1 MSATVDFLR
10 QRVREGGWPYWLGL
24 IFVSLLLGTLGGLS
38 LVFLHP
44 FITVAL
50 VVGLVGGLLIL
61 RSVQVGLLFL
71 IGVATLLPFGAI
83 PISLGFYPT
92 FLDVALLALF
102 GVWLARV
109 LTRTQEELVSSPLD
123 GPILIFIILAFFS
136 FVAGTAHAGITK
148 DILRHFVEVILAIVL
163 YFVVVNSVTDK
174 RGLKWT
180 VLALMLAGFA
190 SASIGIVLYFL
201 PRELT
206 VRLLSALRIF
216 HYPSGWGVLRFI
228 EDNPLLPM
236 RAISTSIDPNVLGG
250 LLILVT
256 ALTAPQLFTERP
268 VLKKVLVAP
277 MLAVM
282 LSCLLLTFSRGAFV
296 GLAAASLF
304 LAAFRYR
311 RLLVAV
317 VLVGLLILIL
327 PQTQT
332 YVQHFIA
339 GTRGQDVATQMRFG
353 EYKDALTLIS
363 RYPWFGVGFSGAPSI
378 DLYIGVSSVYLLMA
392 ENMGLVGLGS
402 FLLIML
408 LYFVHGWRARRA
420 LASNPEGEAIL
431 LGLLAAIV
439 GAMVGGVFDHYFFN
453 LDFPHSVSLFWLY
466 VALTIATTK
475 VYLPSPEQ
483 PRG

>member
-1 MSATVDFLR
+1 MSAAVDFLR
-10 QRVREGGWPYWLGL
+10 QRVRDGGWPYWLGL
-24 IFVSLLLGTLGGLS
+24 IVVSLLLGSLGGLT
-38 LVFLHP
+38 LLFLHP
-44 FITVAL
+44 FMTVAL
-50 VVGLVGGLLIL
+50 VVGLVGGLAIL

-109 LTRTQEELVSSPLD
+109 LTRTQEELLSSPLD

-148 DILRHFVEVILAIVL
+148 DILRHFVEVILAIAL
-163 YFVVVNSVTDK
+163 YFVVVNSVTGK

-190 SASIGIVLYFL
+190 SASIGVVLYFL

-228 EDNPLLPM
+228 EDNPLFPM
-236 RAISTSIDPNVLGG
+236 RATSTSIDPNVLGG

-256 ALTAPQLFTERP
+256 SLTAPQLFTERP
-268 VLKKVLVAP
+268 ILKKVWVAP

-282 LSCLLLTFSRGAFV
+282 LSCLLLTFSRGAFA
-296 GLAAASLF
+296 GLAAACLF
-304 LAAFRYR
+304 LGTLRYR
-311 RLLVAV
+311 RLLMAM

-339 GTRGQDVATQMRFG
+339 GTRGQDLATQMRFG

-363 RYPWFGVGFSGAPSI
+363 RYPWFGVGFSGVPSI

-402 FLLIML
+402 FLLIIL
-408 LYFVHGWRARRA
+408 LYFAHGWRARRA
-420 LASNPEGEAIL
+420 LVSDPEGEAIL
-431 LGLLAAIV
+431 LGLL
-439 GAMVGGVFDHYFFN
+439 GAMGGALVGGVFDHYFFN

-466 VALTIATTK
+466 VGLTVATIK
-475 VYLPSPEQ
+475 IYRPSAVE
-483 PRG
+483 

>member
-1 MSATVDFLR
+1 MSAAVDFLR

-24 IFVSLLLGTLGGLS
+24 LVVSLLLGTLSGLS

-44 FITVAL
+44 FMTVAL
-50 VVGLVGGLLIL
+50 VVGLVGGLLLL
-61 RSVQVGLLFL
+61 RSVQMGLLFL
-71 IGVATLLPFGAI
+71 IGVTTLLPFGAI

-109 LTRTQEELVSSPLD
+109 LTRTQEELLTSPLD
-123 GPILIFIILAFFS
+123 GPILVFIILAFFS

-148 DILRHFVEVILAIVL
+148 DVLRNFVEVILAIAL
-163 YFVVVNSVTDK
+163 YFVVVNSATGK

-190 SASIGIVLYFL
+190 SASIGVLLYFL

-256 ALTAPQLFTERP
+256 SLTAPQLFTERP
-268 VLKKVLVAP
+268 ILKKIFVAP

-282 LSCLLLTFSRGAFV
+282 LSCLLLTFSRGAFI
-296 GLAAASLF
+296 GLGAASLF
-304 LAAFRYR
+304 LGALRYR
-311 RLLVAV
+311 RLLMAL

-332 YVQHFIA
+332 YVQHFLA
-339 GTRGQDVATQMRFG
+339 GTRGQDLATQMRLG

-363 RYPWFGVGFSGAPSI
+363 RYPWFGVGFRGAPSI
-378 DLYIGVSSVYLLMA
+378 DLYIGVSSLYLLMA

-402 FLLIML
+402 FLLIMV
-408 LYFVHGWRARRA
+408 LYFIHGWRARRA
-420 LASNPEGEAIL
+420 LVGDPEGEAIL
-431 LGLLAAIV
+431 LGLLGAIV
-439 GAMVGGVFDHYFFN
+439 GALVGGIFDHYFFN

-466 VALTIATTK
+466 VGLTIATTK
-475 VYLPSPEQ
+475 VYLSSPEQ
-483 PRG
+483 P

>member
-1 MSATVDFLR
+1 MGAAVDFLR

-24 IFVSLLLGTLGGLS
+24 TVVSLLLGTLGGLA
-38 LVFLHP
+38 LVFLRP
-44 FITVAL
+44 FMTVAL
-50 VVGLVGGLLIL
+50 VVGLVGGLILL
-61 RSVQVGLLFL
+61 RSVQVGLFFL
-71 IGVATLLPFGAI
+71 IGVVTLLPFGAI
-83 PISLGFYPT
+83 PFSLGFYPT

-109 LTRTQEELVSSPLD
+109 LTRTQERLLSSPLD
-123 GPILIFIILAFFS
+123 LPILGFIILAFFS

-148 DILRHFVEVILAIVL
+148 DILRHFVEVVLAIAL
-163 YFVVVNSVTDK
+163 YFVVVNSVTGK

-190 SASIGIVLYFL
+190 SASIGVVLYFL

-206 VRLLSALRIF
+206 VRLLSILRIV
-216 HYPSGWGVLRFI
+216 HYPSGWGILRFI
-228 EDNPLLPM
+228 EDNPLLPI

-256 ALTAPQLFTERP
+256 SLTAPQLFTPRP
-268 VLKKVLVAP
+268 ILKKILVAP
-277 MLAVM
+277 ILAVM
-282 LSCLLLTFSRGAFV
+282 LSCLLLTFSRGAFA

-304 LAAFRYR
+304 LGALRYR
-311 RLLVAV
+311 RLLIAL

-339 GTRGQDVATQMRFG
+339 GTRGQDLATQMRFG
-353 EYKDALTLIS
+353 EYKDAFKLIS
-363 RYPWFGVGFSGAPSI
+363 RYPWFGVGFGGAPSI

-402 FLLIML
+402 FLLIMV
-408 LYFVHGWRARRA
+408 LYFFHGWEARRA
-420 LASNPEGEAIL
+420 LVGDPEGEAIL
-431 LGLLAAIV
+431 LGLLGAIV
-439 GAMVGGVFDHYFFN
+439 GAMAGGVFDHYFFN

-466 VALTIATTK
+466 VGLTIATTK
-475 VYLPSPEQ
+475 VYSSSQEQ
-483 PRG
+483 P

>member
-1 MSATVDFLR
+1 M
-10 QRVREGGWPYWLGL
+10 
-24 IFVSLLLGTLGGLS
+24 
-38 LVFLHP
+38 
-44 FITVAL
+44 TVAL

-61 RSVQVGLLFL
+61 RSVQMGLLFL

-83 PISLGFYPT
+83 PFSLGFYPT
-92 FLDVALLALF
+92 FLDVVLLALF

-109 LTRTQEELVSSPLD
+109 LTRTQEEVLSSLLD

-148 DILRHFVEVILAIVL
+148 DVLRHFVEVILAIAL
-163 YFVVVNSVTDK
+163 YFVVVNSITGK
-174 RGLKWT
+174 QALKWT

-190 SASIGIVLYFL
+190 SASIGVLLYFL

-206 VRLLSALRIF
+206 VRLLSTLRIV
-216 HYPSGWGVLRFI
+216 HYPSGWGLLRFI

-256 ALTAPQLFTERP
+256 CLTAPQLFTPRP
-268 VLKKVLVAP
+268 ILKRIWVAP

-282 LSCLLLTFSRGAFV
+282 LTCMLLTFSRGAFA
-296 GLAAASLF
+296 GLAAACLF
-304 LAAFRYR
+304 LGAIRYR
-311 RLLVAV
+311 RLLIALV
-317 VLVGLLILIL
+317 VVGLLILIL

-339 GTRGQDVATQMRFG
+339 GTRVQDLATQMRVG

-363 RYPWFGVGFSGAPSI
+363 RYPWFGVGFGGAPSI

-392 ENMGLVGLGS
+392 ENMGLVGLGA
-402 FLLIML
+402 FLLIMA
-408 LYFVHGWRARRA
+408 LYFFHGWQA
-420 LASNPEGEAIL
+420 
-431 LGLLAAIV
+431 
-439 GAMVGGVFDHYFFN
+439 
-453 LDFPHSVSLFWLY
+453 
-466 VALTIATTK
+466 
-475 VYLPSPEQ
+475 
-483 PRG
+483 

>member
-1 MSATVDFLR
+1 MSATVDLLR

-24 IFVSLLLGTLGGLS
+24 IVVSLLLGTLGGLS

-44 FITVAL
+44 FMTVAL
-50 VVGLVGGLLIL
+50 VVGLVGGLLLL
-61 RSVQVGLLFL
+61 RSVQMGLLFL

-92 FLDVALLALF
+92 FLDVALLVLF
-102 GVWLARV
+102 GVWVARL
-109 LTRTQEELVSSPLD
+109 LTRTQEELLSSPLD

-148 DILRHFVEVILAIVL
+148 DVLRHFVEVILAIAL
-163 YFVVVNSVTDK
+163 YFVVVNSATGK

-190 SASIGIVLYFL
+190 SASIGVVLYFL

-256 ALTAPQLFTERP
+256 SLTAPQLFTERP
-268 VLKKVLVAP
+268 ILKKVWVAP
-277 MLAVM
+277 MLTVM
-282 LSCLLLTFSRGAFV
+282 LSCLLLTFSRGAFA

-304 LAAFRYR
+304 LGALRYR
-311 RLLVAV
+311 RLLILLAI
-317 VLVGLLILIL
+317 VGLLILIL

-339 GTRGQDVATQMRFG
+339 GTRRQDLATQMRVG
-353 EYKDALTLIS
+353 EYKDAFKLIS

-402 FLLIML
+402 FLLVML
-408 LYFVHGWRARRA
+408 LYFLHGWRARRA
-420 LASNPEGEAIL
+420 LVGDPEGEAIL
-431 LGLLAAIV
+431 LGLLGAIV
-439 GAMVGGVFDHYFFN
+439 GALVGGIFDHYFFN

-466 VALTIATTK
+466 VGLTIATTK
-475 VYLPSPEQ
+475 VYLSSPEQ
-483 PRG
+483 P

>member
-1 MSATVDFLR
+1 MGATVDFLR

-24 IFVSLLLGTLGGLS
+24 IFISLLLGTLGGLS

-44 FITVAL
+44 LITLAL
-50 VVGLVGGLLIL
+50 VVGLIGGLFIL
-61 RSVQVGLLFL
+61 RSVQMGLLFL

-83 PISLGFYPT
+83 PVSLGFYPT
-92 FLDVALLALF
+92 FLDVALLVLF

-109 LTRTQEELVSSPLD
+109 LTRTQEEVVSSPLD
-123 GPILIFIILAFFS
+123 GPILIFIILALFS

-148 DILRHFVEVILAIVL
+148 DIFRHFVEVVLAIAL
-163 YFVVVNSVTDK
+163 YFVVVNSVTGK
-174 RGLKWT
+174 RTLKWT

-190 SASIGIVLYFL
+190 SASLGVLLYFL
-201 PRELT
+201 PREFT

-256 ALTAPQLFTERP
+256 SLTAPQLFTEQP
-268 VLKKVLVAP
+268 ILKKALAAP
-277 MLAVM
+277 MVAAM
-282 LSCLLLTFSRGAFV
+282 LSCMLLTFSRGALV
-296 GLAAASLF
+296 GLGAACLF
-304 LAAFRYR
+304 LGAIRYR
-311 RLLVAV
+311 RLFIAM

-327 PQTQT
+327 PQTRF
-332 YVQHFIA
+332 YVQRFIA
-339 GTRGQDVATQMRFG
+339 AGRVQDLATQMRMG
-353 EYKDALTLIS
+353 EYKDAFELIS
-363 RYPWFGVGFSGAPSI
+363 RYPWFGVGFGGAPSI

-392 ENMGLVGLGS
+392 ENMGLVGLAS
-402 FLLIML
+402 FLLIMA
-408 LYFVHGWRARRA
+408 LYFFHGWGARRA
-420 LASNPEGEAIL
+420 LATDPEGEAIL

-466 VALTIATTK
+466 VGLTIATTK

-483 PRG
+483 R

>member
-1 MSATVDFLR
+1 
-10 QRVREGGWPYWLGL
+10 LGL
-24 IFVSLLLGTLGGLS
+24 IVVSLLLGILGGLS

-44 FITVAL
+44 LITLAL
-50 VVGLVGGLLIL
+50 VVGLLGGLVLL

-71 IGVATLLPFGAI
+71 IGVVTLLPFGAI
-83 PISLGFYPT
+83 PFSLGFYPT

-102 GVWLARV
+102 GVWLARL
-109 LTRTQEELVSSPLD
+109 LTHTQEEFLSSPLD

-148 DILRHFVEVILAIVL
+148 DILRHFVEVILAIAL
-163 YFVVVNSVTDK
+163 YFVVVNSVSEKK
-174 RGLKWT
+174 RLKWT
-180 VLALMLAGFA
+180 ILALMMAGFA
-190 SASIGIVLYFL
+190 SASIGVVLYLL
-201 PRELT
+201 PQALT
-206 VRLLSALRIF
+206 VRLLSALRIV
-216 HYPSGWGVLRFI
+216 HYPSGWGILRFI

-256 ALTAPQLFTERP
+256 SLTAPQLFTERP
-268 VLKKVLVAP
+268 ILRKSLVAP

-282 LSCLLLTFSRGAFV
+282 LSCLLLTFSRGAFA

-304 LAAFRYR
+304 LGALRYR
-311 RLLVAV
+311 RLLIA
-317 VLVGLLILIL
+317 LAIVGLLILIL

-339 GTRGQDVATQMRFG
+339 GTRRQDLATQMRVG
-353 EYKDALTLIS
+353 EYKDAFELIS
-363 RYPWFGVGFSGAPSI
+363 RYPWFGVGFGGAPSI

-392 ENMGLVGLGS
+392 ENMGLVGLAS

-420 LASNPEGEAIL
+420 LVGDPEGEAIL
-431 LGLLAAIV
+431 LGLLGAIV
-439 GAMVGGVFDHYFFN
+439 GAMVGGIVDHYFFN

-466 VALTIATTK
+466 VGLTIATTK
-475 VYLPSPEQ
+475 VYLPSQEQ
-483 PRG
+483 S

>member
-1 MSATVDFLR
+1 MSATVEFLR
-10 QRVREGGWPYWLGL
+10 QRVREGGWSFWLGL
-24 IFVSLLLGTLGGLS
+24 IVVSLLLGILGGLS

-44 FITVAL
+44 LITLAL
-50 VVGLVGGLLIL
+50 VVGLLGGLVLL

-71 IGVATLLPFGAI
+71 IGVVTLLPFGAI
-83 PISLGFYPT
+83 PFSLGFYPT

-102 GVWLARV
+102 GVWLARL
-109 LTRTQEELVSSPLD
+109 LTHTQEEFLSSPLD

-148 DILRHFVEVILAIVL
+148 DILRHFVEVILAIAL
-163 YFVVVNSVTDK
+163 YFVVVNSVSEK
-174 RGLKWT
+174 KQLKWT

-190 SASIGIVLYFL
+190 SASIGVVLYLL
-201 PRELT
+201 PQALT
-206 VRLLSALRIF
+206 VRLLSALRIV
-216 HYPSGWGVLRFI
+216 HYPAGWGVLRFI
-228 EDNPLLPM
+228 EDNPLLPL

-256 ALTAPQLFTERP
+256 SLTAPQLFTERP
-268 VLKKVLVAP
+268 ILKKVFVAP

-282 LSCLLLTFSRGAFV
+282 LSCLLLTFSRGAFA

-304 LAAFRYR
+304 LGALRYR
-311 RLLVAV
+311 RLLIAL

-339 GTRGQDVATQMRFG
+339 GTRRQDLATQMRMG
-353 EYKDALTLIS
+353 EYKDAFKLIS
-363 RYPWFGVGFSGAPSI
+363 RYPWFGVGFSGPPSI

-392 ENMGLVGLGS
+392 ENMGLVGLAA

-408 LYFVHGWRARRA
+408 LYFFHGWRARRA
-420 LASNPEGEAIL
+420 LADDPEGEAIL
-431 LGLLAAIV
+431 LGLLGAIV
-439 GAMVGGVFDHYFFN
+439 GAMVGGIVDHYFFN

-466 VALTIATTK
+466 VGLTIATTK
-475 VYLPSPEQ
+475 VYLASQEKA
-483 PRG
+483 